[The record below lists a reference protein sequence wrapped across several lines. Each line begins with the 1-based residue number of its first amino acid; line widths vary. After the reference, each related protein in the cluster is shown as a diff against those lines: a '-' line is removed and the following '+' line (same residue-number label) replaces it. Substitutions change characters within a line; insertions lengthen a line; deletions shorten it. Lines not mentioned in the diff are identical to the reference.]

1 MCLIVNSA
9 LSLCTDYY
17 KEAEDTDSQGGPVQ
31 GGPVQGGP
39 VQGGPVQGGPAQ
51 RLMEIQTTG

>member
-1 MCLIVNSA
+1 MVEMCLIVNSA

-17 KEAEDTDSQGGPVQ
+17 KEAEDTDRQ

-51 RLMEIQTTG
+51 RLTEIQTTG

>member
-17 KEAEDTDSQGGPVQ
+17 KEAEDTDRQ

-51 RLMEIQTTG
+51 RLTEIQTTG